1 MEVSQVLSVVPIS
14 VTLALIGC
22 SISGG
27 TSYAFLPPSV
37 TISPQITSVAVNGN
51 QSLTAAVKNTPSSV
65 GWFVQPST
73 LPGVDVGSFS
83 PAINGFSG
91 IYFAPPEPPIYSS
104 SDVAAGAVQG
114 SVTLSATVADSLASN
129 LFTKT
134 SLTFAITGPISVH
147 LSPPAASLALGATQQ
162 FAGYAVGSTTNTLI
176 WQVNG
181 FSWGSQSTG
190 TITNGGLYAAPT
202 AIPMSGNTITITCL
216 SAADSTKS
224 ASSVVILNSP

>member
-1 MEVSQVLSVVPIS
+1 M
-14 VTLALIGC
+14 T
-22 SISGG
+22 
-27 TSYAFLPPSV
+27 
-37 TISPQITSVAVNGN
+37 
-51 QSLTAAVKNTPSSV
+51 
-65 GWFVQPST
+65 
-73 LPGVDVGSFS
+73 
-83 PAINGFSG
+83 
-91 IYFAPPEPPIYSS
+91 
-104 SDVAAGAVQG
+104 
-114 SVTLSATVADSLASN
+114 DSLASN

-147 LSPPAASLALGATQQ
+147 LSPPAASLALDATQQ
-162 FAGYAVGSTTNTLI
+162 FAKYAVGTTNTLI